1 MQKIVLPVMMDMTL
15 SMVMLIVLILVTMHT
30 MLMTKT
36 YANHV
41 ILVVMHA
48 LDQQMKNVHL
58 VMTVMTLWKQILLV
72 MMDVQT
78 VITLIL
84 LFSIGVLN
92 VNYMM
97 EKKKV
102 LNSIMDV
109 PNVIH
114 VMLLVPLAVEVQI
127 KTVILAQICQHY
139 WTVFVSIFVAMECLI
154 IMEFVN
160 LVMTLVKN
168 VLMQLTV
175 VHLVPPMNIYL
186 IQPVLP
192 LVQME
197 LP

>member
-154 IMEFVN
+154 MMEFVN